1 MQYEVNALTS
11 YFLFQL
17 VYVIYIMLLF
27 EEEMRRGMVVPTAV
41 RCGFARNDA
50 NGGMFLRGRFVKR
63 PYTGTVQNQ
72 KAHGG
77 LP

>member
-1 MQYEVNALTS
+1 MPLPYGSLCVRRQIGWRMISAPTRMRNA
-11 YFLFQL
+11 
-17 VYVIYIMLLF
+17 
-27 EEEMRRGMVVPTAV
+27 
-41 RCGFARNDA
+41 FARNDA